1 MEIAPTI
8 YGVESLGGWK
18 AVVMAHQGNSFAT
31 LSGCTLDYHIVT
43 AMREAVGEMHGE
55 GWVHGTSEGRFNLVR
70 RELEER

>member
-31 LSGCTLDYHIVT
+31 LSGCTLDHQIVI
-43 AMREAVGEMHGE
+43 AMREAVGGE
-55 GWVHGTSEGRFNLVR
+55 GWIHRRAIELGT
-70 RELEER
+70 